1 MRKLIDWIISLFVQR
16 YQIRV
21 SFNKEYGDADDKVY
35 ISKKIIVQKENHLTY
50 YFYSQNQI
58 LSANNVALEG
68 AVATQ
73 EEAIA
78 SIQADFELQTQQ
90 MQDLTVKSQAA
101 QKELNRYTQFIQ
113 NYELASEILADPIKM
128 ERKINNGTKHIMENI
143 EQISSDVDGLDNGL
157 QLQSTS
163 D

>member
-1 MRKLIDWIISLFVQR
+1 MQQILIGIILMLGFAS
-16 YQIRV
+16 
-21 SFNKEYGDADDKVY
+21 
-35 ISKKIIVQKENHLTY
+35 Y

-58 LSANNVALEG
+58 LTSNNAALEG

-78 SIQADFELQTQQ
+78 TMQADFEMQAQQ
-90 MQDLTVKSQAA
+90 LQDLTVKSQAA
-101 QKELNRYTQFIQ
+101 QLELNRYTQFIQ
-113 NYELASEILADPIKM
+113 NYELASEILADPVKM

-157 QLQSTS
+157 QLQPTS

>member
-1 MRKLIDWIISLFVQR
+1 MNQL
-16 YQIRV
+16 
-21 SFNKEYGDADDKVY
+21 Y
-35 ISKKIIVQKENHLTY
+35 IGIIIVLGLGSY
-50 YFYSQNQI
+50 YLYQQNQV
-58 LSANNVALEG
+58 LTANNMQLEG
-68 AVATQ
+68 AIATQ

-90 MQDLTVKSQAA
+90 LQDLTVKSQAA

-113 NYELASEILADPIKM
+113 NYELASKILVDPVEM

-143 EQISSDVDGLDNGL
+143 EQISSDVDGLDDGL

>member
-1 MRKLIDWIISLFVQR
+1 MQQILIGIIIML
-16 YQIRV
+16 
-21 SFNKEYGDADDKVY
+21 GLA
-35 ISKKIIVQKENHLTY
+35 TY

-58 LSANNVALEG
+58 LSANNSALEG

-78 SIQADFELQTQQ
+78 TIQADFELQTQQ
-90 MQDLTVKSQAA
+90 LQDLTLKSQAA

>member
-1 MRKLIDWIISLFVQR
+1 MQQILIGIILILGLAS
-16 YQIRV
+16 
-21 SFNKEYGDADDKVY
+21 
-35 ISKKIIVQKENHLTY
+35 Y

-58 LSANNVALEG
+58 LTANNLALEG
-68 AVATQ
+68 AVTTQ

-78 SIQADFELQTQQ
+78 TMQADFELQTQQ
-90 MQDLTVKSQAA
+90 LQDLTVKSQAA

-113 NYELASEILADPIKM
+113 NYELASEILADPVKM